1 MFTLSLRESIPKAV
15 VVYPLSPVNDTLA
28 DLGCLWL
35 YCREV
40 MGIDMESF
48 IWLLVGILIALVI
61 RAVVDVRPRRI
72 TKDELMAMVDE
83 LFIEEYNMYREE
95 ALRRSK

>member
-1 MFTLSLRESIPKAV
+1 
-15 VVYPLSPVNDTLA
+15 
-28 DLGCLWL
+28 
-35 YCREV
+35 
-40 MGIDMESF
+40 MESF

>member
-1 MFTLSLRESIPKAV
+1 
-15 VVYPLSPVNDTLA
+15 
-28 DLGCLWL
+28 
-35 YCREV
+35 
-40 MGIDMESF
+40 MESF

-61 RAVVDVRPRRI
+61 RAVLDTSPRRI